1 MWLAFGVMPCR
12 WMEREERGEKY
23 RREVPTLFFVTPKEC
38 SRVCHARAEG
48 RYKQGHQ
55 RSSDKDAQT
64 VQRHESITSGARA
77 SHTNLDM
84 RAKGQLLPVFRDIV
98 KLQPMLLRAC
108 DRDDFT
114 LAGSERQDMQAYE
127 PVVKNSTPP

>member
-1 MWLAFGVMPCR
+1 MACLWSDALSVNGGR
-12 WMEREERGEKY
+12 GEERSTG
-23 RREVPTLFFVTPKEC
+23 REAPTLFFVTPKEC

-48 RYKQGHQ
+48 TNK
-55 RSSDKDAQT
+55 DNKDAQT
-64 VQRHESITSGARA
+64 VQRHESITSEARA

-84 RAKGQLLPVFRDIV
+84 RAKGQLLPVFRDIA

-127 PVVKNSTPP
+127 PEVKNNSAPPR